1 MKTIITLM
9 AITAI
14 TAIILISNIRRN
26 QKKLTL
32 K

>member
-14 TAIILISNIRRN
+14 TAVILVNNIRQN
-26 QKKLTL
+26 SIKTNS
-32 K
+32 

>member
-14 TAIILISNIRRN
+14 TAVILISNIRQN
-26 QKKLTL
+26 QKKTNS
-32 K
+32 